1 MGEDLLE
8 WAIRIRARVPELVE
22 TAQVAG
28 VTEVLD
34 GLIDDGRAFAA
45 GFEEFLQR
53 EPAINDWLNRELND
67 APEVYRSYKDLPGE
81 MRFVPSG
88 VIARC
93 QNGHTWQLPDAA
105 AWLPPCPDPGCG
117 QPLSRL

>member
-1 MGEDLLE
+1 MGEDLLQ
-8 WAIRIRARVPELVE
+8 WAIRIRDRVPELVE
-22 TAQVAG
+22 TAQVAD
-28 VTEVLD
+28 VTRVLD

-53 EPAINDWLNRELND
+53 EPGINDWLNRQLND
-67 APEVYRSYKDLPGE
+67 APEVYRSYQDLPGE

-93 QNGHTWQLPDAA
+93 PDEHTWQLPAAA
-105 AWLPPCPDPGCG
+105 AWLPPCPNPDCG
-117 QPLSRL
+117 KALRRV